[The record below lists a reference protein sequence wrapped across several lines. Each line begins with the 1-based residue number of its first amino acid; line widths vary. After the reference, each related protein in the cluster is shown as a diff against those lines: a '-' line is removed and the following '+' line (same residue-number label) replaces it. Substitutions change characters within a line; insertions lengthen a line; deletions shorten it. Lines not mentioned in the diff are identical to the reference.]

1 MSNIPPVVPR
11 LESPT
16 FLVLAYDIAD
26 TAQALKLRDDFM
38 EGHLSHTE
46 ANWTRYVSAGPMRT
60 DDGQGFVGSMFL
72 VRAKDKADAE
82 ALMNG
87 DPYFR
92 SGLYGRVEIVPA
104 VVAIGTAIG
113 GRIWTDAARL
123 KSVQPAGTASR

>member
-1 MSNIPPVVPR
+1 MSNTCPVVPR

-46 ANWTRYVSAGPMRT
+46 ANWTRYVTAGPMRT

-72 VRAKDKADAE
+72 VRGTDKADVE
-82 ALMNG
+82 TLMKG

-92 SGLYGRVEIVPA
+92 CGLYGRVEIVPA
-104 VVAIGTAIG
+104 VAAIGTAIG

-123 KSVQPAGTASR
+123 KSNAVAKA